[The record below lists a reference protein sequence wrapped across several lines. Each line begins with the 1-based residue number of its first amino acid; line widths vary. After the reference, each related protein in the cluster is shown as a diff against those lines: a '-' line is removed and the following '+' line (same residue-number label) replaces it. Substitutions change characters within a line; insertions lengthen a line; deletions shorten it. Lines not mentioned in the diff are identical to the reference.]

1 MSALLEQKY
10 VGDSG
15 STNRARVS
23 LSGEATE
30 GLTEEVTE
38 LFAKAKEKSRS
49 RGISKQHSRQQV
61 RMSTDTEAGKHRACP
76 CTRMTVA

>member
-38 LFAKAKEKSRS
+38 LFPKAKEKSRS
-49 RGISKQHSRQQV
+49 QGSSKQHSRQHV
-61 RMSTDTEAGKHRACP
+61 RMSTGTEAGERRACP
-76 CTRMTVA
+76 YTRRTLA